1 MIMVG
6 IVLLAGCTDRGGEA
20 RGSGGAPATVR
31 SEAAPVAVVDG
42 LPSEATPA
50 WSAPVEALQPPVPA
64 GDVLVT
70 VAAARGDELD
80 VVALDRADGAV
91 RWRRPLMVLDS
102 DVGAYL
108 GQLVHES
115 ADGETYV
122 VMQEAR
128 TGRALRAGAELP
140 YLALDPSTGEVVART
155 RPVVAQFG
163 APSCDDGLDVCLRI
177 SAEDRFEETRWVLGS
192 WRLRPEKERVP
203 PGANSLV
210 EGSDVYT
217 VYGSVREYAAATA
230 VGRAGARPW
239 RVPHT
244 RVSGGGRW
252 LVDDSSGMV
261 DEEAGVAVLQLLET
275 PAPRV
280 LDRYERGRTVRL
292 DQANRRTVGVDIET
306 GDVLWRHRGADIRCL
321 ELSRTDVPVRCAFS
335 GDRVYREGREPR
347 LASSRGHLEG
357 FDPRTGETT
366 WREEL
371 DRSAVRTLSL
381 DILKLDAEVD
391 RILDGDELVVVPTAT
406 GPRLLS
412 LLDGSSRPVVD
423 GEVLLCSST
432 VPYRHRFDTQSSAVG
447 GFGETRVR
455 RVTEPCGAD
464 GRTASGRPGAAAL
477 LTAGVDAGEG
487 LRVVVR
493 RGSVEAYVVS

>member
-1 MIMVG
+1 VPS
-6 IVLLAGCTDRGGEA
+6 V
-20 RGSGGAPATVR
+20 AT
-31 SEAAPVAVVDG
+31 AAAVTDG
-42 LPSEATPA
+42 LPTRTTPV
-50 WSAPVEALQPPVPA
+50 WSTPVKALQPPVPA
-64 GDVLVT
+64 DDVLVT
-70 VAAARGDELD
+70 VVAARSDELD
-80 VVALDRADGAV
+80 VVALDREDGTV
-91 RWRRPLMVLDS
+91 RWRRPLMVVDS

-108 GQLVHES
+108 GDLVHES

-122 VMQEAR
+122 VMQQAR
-128 TGRALRAGAELP
+128 TGRALRPDAELP
-140 YLALDPSTGEVVART
+140 YLALDPATGEVVDRT

-177 SAEDRFEETRWVLGS
+177 SAKDRFEETRWVLGS
-192 WRLRPEKERVP
+192 WRLRPEKESVP
-203 PGANSLV
+203 AGTNSLV

-217 VYGSVREYAAATA
+217 VYGPVRQYAAAKA
-230 VGRAGARPW
+230 VGRAGPRPW
-239 RVPHT
+239 RLPHD

-252 LVDDSSGMV
+252 VLDDSAGMV

-275 PAPRV
+275 PAQRV
-280 LDRYERGRTVRL
+280 LDQYERGRTVRL
-292 DQANRRTVGVDIET
+292 DQANRLTAGVDIET
-306 GDVLWRHRGADIRCL
+306 GEVLWRHRGADIRCL

-335 GDRVYREGREPR
+335 GGRVYREGDEPR

-371 DRSAVRTLSL
+371 GRSAVRVLSL

-391 RILDGDELVVVPTAT
+391 RILDGDKLVVVPTPT
-406 GPRLLS
+406 GSRLLS
-412 LLDGSSRPVVD
+412 LLDGSSRPLAD

-432 VPYRHRFDTQSSAVG
+432 VPYQHRFDSEGSVIA
-447 GFGETRVR
+447 GFGETRAR
-455 RVTEPCGAD
+455 RVAEPCTAD
-464 GRTASGRPGAAAL
+464 GRKASGPPSAAAM

-493 RGSVEAYVVS
+493 RGSVEAYLMS